1 MLSNLINFKNLIKNK
16 KIMFLFLIISVFFFY
31 IYFISAPF
39 ESRDNFVHVKKGD
52 SFGHISLELKEK
64 QIIRNVFLL
73 KIFFKLFA
81 VGNFSEGDY
90 FFDKNTPV
98 YKVAWQ
104 LSNGDHNIKQIKV
117 TLKEGLTNEDFAEI
131 LSKDIPGFDKYLF
144 LEKTKDLQGYLFPDT
159 YFFFPYSTT
168 EEVVERLSSNFKNK
182 TKNID
187 KNNFNLNDIIIMA
200 SILEG
205 EASGNDDAPIISGI
219 LWKRLNM
226 GMRLQVD
233 VDPNTYKVGGLPSL
247 PLNNP
252 GMSSILSAINFKNSD
267 YLYYLHDKNGNVYY
281 AKNYEEH
288 KRNINKYL
296 R

>member
-1 MLSNLINFKNLIKNK
+1 MLLNSFNFKNLIKNK
-16 KIMFLFLIISVFFFY
+16 KIMFLFLIIFIFIFY
-31 IYFISAPF
+31 LLFISAPF

-117 TLKEGLTNEDFAEI
+117 TLKEGLTNEEFAEI
-131 LSKDIPGFDKYLF
+131 LSKDILGFDKSLF
-144 LEKTKDLQGYLFPDT
+144 LEKAKNMQGYLFPDT

-168 EEVVERLSSNFKNK
+168 EEVIEKLSSNFKNK
-182 TKNID
+182 TKEIV
-187 KNNFNLNDIIIMA
+187 NNNYSLNDIIIMA

-205 EASGNDDAPIISGI
+205 EASGDDDVEIISGI
-219 LWKRLNM
+219 LWKRINK

-233 VDPNTYKVGGLPSL
+233 VDPVTYEKKGLPSL

-252 GMSSILSAINFKNSD
+252 GLSFIRAAINPIESD
-267 YLYYLHDKNGNVYY
+267 YWYYLHDKEGSVHY

-288 KRNINKYL
+288 RLNIKKYL
-296 R
+296 K